1 MQYAVVFNVNEQK
14 LLEVAKDNG
23 DTKLTPRQMFEKEL
37 GWLEQS
43 GITPVEITE
52 I

>member
-1 MQYAVVFNVNEQK
+1 MQYTVVFNVNEQK
-14 LLEVAKDNG
+14 LLEVAKDT
-23 DTKLTPRQMFEKEL
+23 DTTDLTLKQLFEKEL

-43 GITPVEITE
+43 GITPEEITK